1 MNKELKKAL
10 FTLLYDQYD
19 IPDMQLDDSEEYY
32 IDYIVNALIEKNE
45 NRCPFKCYDCIGKC
59 TENMVGCAEGLRFD
73 CTREAEEVWRELV
86 DFV

>member
-45 NRCPFKCYDCIGKC
+45 NRCPFKCYDLMKYMMQGRMKD
-59 TENMVGCAEGLRFD
+59 G
-73 CTREAEEVWRELV
+73 
-86 DFV
+86 

>member
-32 IDYIVNALIEKNE
+32 IDYIVLF
-45 NRCPFKCYDCIGKC
+45 FKCLETNIDINYILLYIRIWLLK
-59 TENMVGCAEGLRFD
+59 
-73 CTREAEEVWRELV
+73 
-86 DFV
+86 